1 MTTSGYDAYTNFS
14 ASDQRFEAIK
24 TLMNSELNTKI
35 VVPTGTG
42 SDRKMI
48 TIPAFMTRE
57 ISIGGLGNEWKN
69 ILDFSMFQPI
79 FDQLNSIT
87 NLLNTYATAEG
98 DNSGGGAQVT
108 LQSRHMTAASWRGST
123 IPTFTIPLTFL
134 SLSPEQ
140 NPLDTFLALCRCVLP
155 NSYEETK
162 GANQGKVLNNTIN
175 GLSNSVSGIAIVGQN
190 TLRSLTN
197 GEQLSKADEA
207 ALKSHVSDMIQG
219 GILEAPCGY
228 GLNAKDMNNYMSP
241 RKNTTLQLKVG
252 RWLNAPNLL
261 VNNLG
266 GVVISRQ
273 TMKGTGYPLYVN
285 CSLSLRPYK
294 MVTFKEF
301 LDYFP
306 GVKRKENY

>member
-35 VVPTGTG
+35 VVPTGTS

-57 ISIGGLGNEWKN
+57 ISIGGLGNEWQN
-69 ILDFSMFQPI
+69 ILDFSMFKPI
-79 FDQLNSIT
+79 FDTLNSVT

-98 DNSGGGAQVT
+98 DNSGGAAQVT
-108 LQSRHMTAASWRGST
+108 LQSRHMTAASWKGST
-123 IPTFTIPLTFL
+123 TPTFTVPLTFL

-162 GANQGKVLNNTIN
+162 GANQGKVANNIIN
-175 GLSNSVSGIAIVGQN
+175 GISNTVSSGLIAGQN
-190 TLRSLTN
+190 ILNQVAPSIV
-197 GEQLSKADEA
+197 SKADEKG
-207 ALKSHVSDMIQG
+207 LRSYVSDMVQG

-261 VNNLG
+261 VDNLG

-273 TMKGTGYPLYVN
+273 TMKGTGYPLYIN